1 MFPHG
6 SSHPRDSVGSLNLI
20 LIKSQ
25 LAQLASRLV
34 MLHGRS
40 LNGIEQGRRSCN
52 KADEIDKVRALL
64 DNGAAGNFLVPP

>member
-1 MFPHG
+1 
-6 SSHPRDSVGSLNLI
+6 
-20 LIKSQ
+20 
-25 LAQLASRLV
+25 